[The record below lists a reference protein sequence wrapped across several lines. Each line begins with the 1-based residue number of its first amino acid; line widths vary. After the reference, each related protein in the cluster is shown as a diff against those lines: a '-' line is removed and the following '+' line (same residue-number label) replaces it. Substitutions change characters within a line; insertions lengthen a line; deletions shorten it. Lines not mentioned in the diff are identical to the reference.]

1 MFCQKIIFPIFLLSF
16 ISACSSTSTVKIQ
29 STPEDAVVSVM
40 DNNGVA
46 TVIGKT
52 PLTSAESEV
61 YRSSNRYSQ
70 IQIKKD
76 NYKPQ
81 EIVLVKSTM
90 GSETIV
96 NVQLTKEEANLN
108 GIEQSQAQEKI
119 ASAVA
124 RANGL
129 IQSKQYAEAEAIMA
143 NFVEQ
148 YPNISVGYDYLGNLN
163 YLQKRFP
170 KALRFYK
177 KALSLNPQNA
187 ERRNIVDKL
196 ESLVKSENSGEAL

>member
-1 MFCQKIIFPIFLLSF
+1 MFWPKIIYPIFLLSF
-16 ISACSSTSTVKIQ
+16 LSACSSPSIVKIH
-29 STPEDAVVSVM
+29 SVPEEAVVSVI
-40 DNNGVA
+40 DSNGVA

-52 PLTSAESEV
+52 PLTSAESDV
-61 YRSSNRYSQ
+61 YKSNNRYSQ

-76 NYKPQ
+76 NYKSQ
-81 EIVLVKSTM
+81 EVVLVKSTM
-90 GSETIV
+90 GSETVV
-96 NVQLTKEEANLN
+96 NVQLIKEEANLN
-108 GIEQSQAQEKI
+108 GVEQLQTQEKI
-119 ASAVA
+119 ASSIA

-129 IQSKQYAEAEAIMA
+129 IQSKQYAEAESIMA

-148 YPNISVGYDYLGNLN
+148 YPSISVGYDYLGNLN

-170 KALRFYK
+170 KALKYYK
-177 KALSLNPQNA
+177 KALTINPLNA